1 MSAGAFQGPGVQNRG
16 APFGSFGMSGG
27 LDGGAPMMM
36 EMGAMLCPFE
46 NRYCCLAQERPWDLY
61 PLEIVETS
69 AQNAG
74 GWISHSERVV

>member
-1 MSAGAFQGPGVQNRG
+1 MSAGGFQARGVQTRG

-36 EMGAMLCPFE
+36 EMGAMLCPLVD
-46 NRYCCLAQERPWDLY
+46 RHYCLAQERPWHLCL
-61 PLEIVETS
+61 LEIAEAD

-74 GWISHSERVV
+74 GWISHSERDV